1 MESINAPI
9 HDRMLL
15 GKVRIMKYDKSF
27 KLEAIRLSDEIG
39 VKKAADQL
47 GISYHTLYGWRKS
60 RNRYHDQVF
69 VGSGNKHKPA
79 DEKDRK
85 ILELERE
92 LRESQRANEI
102 LKEALGFF
110 AASRKK

>member
-1 MESINAPI
+1 MSF
-9 HDRMLL
+9 

-27 KLEAIRLSDEIG
+27 KLEAISLSDEIG
-39 VKKAADQL
+39 VKKATDQL
-47 GISYHTLYGWRKS
+47 GISYHTLYDWRKS
-60 RNRYHDQVF
+60 HNRYNDQAF
-69 VGSGNKHKPA
+69 IGSGNKHKPT
-79 DEKDRK
+79 DEKDRR

>member
-1 MESINAPI
+1 
-9 HDRMLL
+9 
-15 GKVRIMKYDKSF
+15 MKYDKSF
-27 KLEAIRLSDEIG
+27 KLEAISLSDEIG

-47 GISYHTLYGWRKS
+47 GIPYHTLYDWRKS
-60 RNRYHDQVF
+60 HNRYNDQAF
-69 VGSGNKHKPA
+69 VGSGNKHKPT
-79 DEKDRK
+79 DEKDLR

-102 LKEALGFF
+102 LKEALVFF